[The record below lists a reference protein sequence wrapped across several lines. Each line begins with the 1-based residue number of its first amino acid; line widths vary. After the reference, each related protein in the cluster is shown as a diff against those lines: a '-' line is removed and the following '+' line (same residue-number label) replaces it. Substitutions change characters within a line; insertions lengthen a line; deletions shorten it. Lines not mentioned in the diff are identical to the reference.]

1 MLHTKQQVLPSHPV
15 SLSVR
20 LSLKLTVTTAL
31 LNNGRTDADAD
42 MLAPSLG
49 AVQGIP
55 TRLEESLSLKLE
67 EAHFNFYLV
76 PCNV

>member
-20 LSLKLTVTTAL
+20 RLSLKLTVTTAL
-31 LNNGRTDADAD
+31 LNNGRTRTTD

-67 EAHFNFYLV
+67 EAHCNFKLE
-76 PCNV
+76 PCGF